1 MNARE
6 HFENTVVP
14 NYNDF
19 VQSPS
24 DFRLLENA
32 LFSMNTVAERLALER
47 REYGQ
52 VARGV
57 LYGEAQ
63 KIRDDLSG
71 LATPTGRRSPTS
83 ISRMN
88 RADGRCPVAHARRSP
103 AHRRQHRQASVTT
116 PPELWALWI
125 SVIPTSSTMASWALT
140 AVSALFVAMKY
151 SFLPKVK

>member
-32 LFSMNTVAERLALER
+32 LFSMNTVAERPALER

-71 LATPTGRRSPTS
+71 LSHLQSCANTLKHVRSIKDQTRPVSPKAHAAAVATSPLRSVSNSISVASISPPARTQAHAAARTDGFACRRSGSATS
-83 ISRMN
+83 
-88 RADGRCPVAHARRSP
+88 G
-103 AHRRQHRQASVTT
+103 
-116 PPELWALWI
+116 
-125 SVIPTSSTMASWALT
+125 
-140 AVSALFVAMKY
+140 
-151 SFLPKVK
+151 

>member
-71 LATPTGRRSPTS
+71 LSHLQSCANTLKHVRSIKDQSGGKFTTTATSTGIETNDPTTWKIGGHDLVEVVHNAFATLKG
-83 ISRMN
+83 I
-88 RADGRCPVAHARRSP
+88 
-103 AHRRQHRQASVTT
+103 
-116 PPELWALWI
+116 PEL
-125 SVIPTSSTMASWALT
+125 
-140 AVSALFVAMKY
+140 K
-151 SFLPKVK
+151 

>member
-57 LYGEAQ
+57 LCGEAQ
-63 KIRDDLSG
+63 KIRDDLSDLSHLQSCANTLKHVRSIKDQSG
-71 LATPTGRRSPTS
+71 GKFTTTATSTGIEANDPTTWKIGGHDLVEVVHNAFATLKG
-83 ISRMN
+83 I
-88 RADGRCPVAHARRSP
+88 
-103 AHRRQHRQASVTT
+103 
-116 PPELWALWI
+116 PEL
-125 SVIPTSSTMASWALT
+125 
-140 AVSALFVAMKY
+140 K
-151 SFLPKVK
+151 

>member
-6 HFENTVVP
+6 YFENTVVP

-32 LFSMNTVAERLALER
+32 LFSMNTVAERPALER

-71 LATPTGRRSPTS
+71 LSHLQSCANTLKHVRSIKDQRVPFPLKRTRRRLQP
-83 ISRMN
+83 
-88 RADGRCPVAHARRSP
+88 RR
-103 AHRRQHRQASVTT
+103 
-116 PPELWALWI
+116 
-125 SVIPTSSTMASWALT
+125 
-140 AVSALFVAMKY
+140 
-151 SFLPKVK
+151 

>member
-71 LATPTGRRSPTS
+71 LSHLQSCANTLKHVRSIKDQRVASSRQLRRP
-83 ISRMN
+83 
-88 RADGRCPVAHARRSP
+88 
-103 AHRRQHRQASVTT
+103 
-116 PPELWALWI
+116 LALR
-125 SVIPTSSTMASWALT
+125 PMTRPHG
-140 AVSALFVAMKY
+140 K
-151 SFLPKVK
+151 